1 MIEVSTIT
9 CPNCGHQ
16 AIEQMPKD
24 ACQFFY
30 MCRGCG
36 ETLKPKSR

>member
-1 MIEVSTIT
+1 MILESAVT

-16 AIEQMPKD
+16 AAETMPTD

-30 MCRGCG
+30 DCEGRG
-36 ETLKPKSR
+36 ERL